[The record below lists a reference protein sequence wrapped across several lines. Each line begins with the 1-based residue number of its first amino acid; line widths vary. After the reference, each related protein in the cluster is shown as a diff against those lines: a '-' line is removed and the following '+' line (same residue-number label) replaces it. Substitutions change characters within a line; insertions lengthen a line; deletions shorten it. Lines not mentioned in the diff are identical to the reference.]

1 MKARFLFRAVILAA
15 HAAGVWL
22 GTGRPDPRFA
32 GGNAPSPRARAV
44 ASGPEYAGCKFDGS
58 EVTITFTQAD
68 GGLRA
73 AGGELQGFVICG
85 EDREWKPALVK
96 IDGEKII
103 VSTPD
108 GANAAAV
115 RYAWARDAERNL
127 MNGAGLPASPFRTDD
142 WPLPPAP

>member
-15 HAAGVWL
+15 LAVALWL
-22 GTGRPDPRFA
+22 GSGRRDVPD
-32 GGNAPSPRARAV
+32 SPERAV
-44 ASGPEYAGCKFDGS
+44 ASGPVYAGCKFDGS

-115 RYAWARDAERNL
+115 RYAWASDAERNL
-127 MNGAGLPASPFRTDD
+127 TNGAGRPASPFRTDD
-142 WPLPPAP
+142 WPIPPPP